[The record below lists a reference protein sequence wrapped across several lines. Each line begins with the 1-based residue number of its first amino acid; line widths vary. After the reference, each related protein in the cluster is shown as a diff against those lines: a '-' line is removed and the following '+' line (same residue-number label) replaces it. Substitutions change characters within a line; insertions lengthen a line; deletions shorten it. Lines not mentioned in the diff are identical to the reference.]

1 MFELTTDQLFLL
13 PFLGHFALV
22 AGLYIWLTWERQTA
36 LRKGEIKPAAFVNAN
51 ADPERSKRVAR
62 NLSNQFEL
70 PVFALFAAAVIYQSG
85 RIEAIDIAAAWLFLI
100 GRLIHTGVQ
109 TLTTNVPLRGLVF
122 LINFIAV
129 VILMGRVAQGV
140 FL

>member
-1 MFELTTDQLFLL
+1 MIELTTDQLFLL

-22 AGLYIWLTWERQTA
+22 AGLYVWLTWERQTA
-36 LRKGEIKPAAFVNAN
+36 LRKGEIKASAFVNAN

-70 PVFALFAAAVIYQSG
+70 PVFALFAAAIIYQSG
-85 RIEAIDIAAAWLFLI
+85 RIEEIDIAAAWLFLV
-100 GRLIHTGVQ
+100 GRLIHTVVQ
-109 TLTTNVPLRGLVF
+109 TLTTDVPLRGMVF
-122 LINFIAV
+122 MINFIAV
-129 VILMGRVAQGV
+129 VVLMGRVAQGV

>member
-1 MFELTTDQLFLL
+1 MTTDQLFLL

-22 AGLYIWLTWERQTA
+22 ALLYTWLTWERQTA
-36 LRKGEIKPAAFVNAN
+36 MRKGEVKAAAFVNAN

-70 PVFALFAAAVIYQSG
+70 PVFALFAAAIIYQSG
-85 RIEAIDIAAAWLFLI
+85 RIEDIDIAAAWLFLA
-100 GRLIHTGVQ
+100 GRVIHTVVQ
-109 TLTTNVPLRGLVF
+109 TLTANVPLRGVVF
-122 LINFIAV
+122 TINFVAV
-129 VILMGRVAQGV
+129 VVLMGRVAQQV